1 MIDLPWLQTHIHT
14 HTLLC
19 KCPHIHARACTH
31 THKHTL
37 LRQIVVLERTADSF
51 PFLE

>member
-14 HTLLC
+14 HTIM
-19 KCPHIHARACTH
+19 KMPTHTRARACTH